1 MSFWFAGL
9 GLILDSWFYDRYL
22 QQQQTTESVI
32 QATVAIV
39 FIQEIDD
46 IFLALLSFEG
56 DCLVEIAA
64 PEIFD
69 TAPHLLMRKKYAL
82 FLVIQLLAPLYILIL
97 AGLVHISHNMT
108 RASHNLP
115 KNSSNSSDS
124 SYIAN
129 STNSNITQLVV
140 FNITKVIGI
149 NITQLMSSDVPVI
162 CLSMNS
168 CL

>member
-1 MSFWFAGL
+1 
-9 GLILDSWFYDRYL
+9 
-22 QQQQTTESVI
+22 
-32 QATVAIV
+32 
-39 FIQEIDD
+39 
-46 IFLALLSFEG
+46 
-56 DCLVEIAA
+56 
-64 PEIFD
+64 
-69 TAPHLLMRKKYAL
+69 MRKKYAL

-97 AGLVHISHNMT
+97 AGLVHISNNMT